1 MTAKSPTSR
10 WLGTVEGMPP
20 LTGPAGTAERIL
32 LLLHYGI
39 DWSSGWVGRY
49 RTTYWSNLLPDRVIV
64 ATYRADTLARWWSD
78 VASELEAEPRSSEER
93 RELEQLLRT
102 EALPVLEHLRY
113 DTQALLLRTRITAEA
128 VRSTKG
134 SP

>member
-1 MTAKSPTSR
+1 MTSKSPTSR

-20 LTGPAGTAERIL
+20 LDGPAGTAERIL

-49 RTTYWSNLLPDRVIV
+49 RATYWSNLLPDRVIV
-64 ATYRADTLARWWSD
+64 ATYRAGTLARWWSE
-78 VASELEAEPRSSEER
+78 VASELEAEPRSPEER
-93 RELEQLLRT
+93 RELEQLLRAD
-102 EALPVLEHLRY
+102 ALPVLEHLRH

-128 VRSTKG
+128 VRSTKD